1 MAKTVDTQSST
12 YKRISRCLAS
22 IIRFHRANASKEGL
36 CPQVIISCY
45 RLRHRWSPK
54 AQFYAQL
61 QKEDFVRRVLDQM
74 IEDHMLEEVSQTD
87 KPSGRN
93 LPATVEPSYIL
104 NSNCETE
111 SCKQGESCDDLLST
125 GIFGPNQV
133 VFDSSLATPSNIGRE
148 YVSMSELE
156 PNAARFFSPA
166 NTNILGSSNEVPS
179 NKRRRISGVNGSSSG
194 VDSSNSGKENQVNLQ
209 SSSVASSALTHQ
221 VESAPRSPEVIGSN
235 EANSNS
241 EKLAQEV
248 ANLPWLT
255 QGLQELSER
264 YPDDQYEIVH
274 ENDLLQIRCHDCKG
288 RLYKIHYQNCDVSNM
303 EWHAKSTIHADRV
316 EKRIAEGGGEVKL
329 TDDVKKRREAL
340 EAAKKTAPHRF
351 RRVQPK
357 PVVPIQPAVPENL
370 TPQHPWATWNPSLLR
385 EISQQ
390 LRPNDQYQ
398 QSSHPGRVPH
408 NAQQESELNSPSGT
422 PPSPRLVVEEPTQK
436 GRHIPTFPQLESR
449 IQRLEQENIAQERTI
464 SVIQNKLRTQQ
475 QVNNTHQS
483 VIKDLILRVQA
494 LEKKDEQR
502 EPELTNLKCQIPVLQ
517 ARADQ
522 RDREDDKIA
531 KKVFILENG
540 MEAMKGKITQSN
552 STSASGNQGDKVD
565 RDGIEAISSSDA
577 NADISKPSRGRSR
590 KSLHQ

>member
-1 MAKTVDTQSST
+1 MPLKKVCVRKSSSRVTVFDTDGLLKHNFT
-12 YKRISRCLAS
+12 LNYK
-22 IIRFHRANASKEGL
+22 
-36 CPQVIISCY
+36 
-45 RLRHRWSPK
+45 
-54 AQFYAQL
+54 
-61 QKEDFVRRVLDQM
+61 KEDFVRRVLDQM
-74 IEDHMLEEVSQTD
+74 IEDHLLEEVSQTD

-111 SCKQGESCDDLLST
+111 SCKPGESCDDLLST

-133 VFDSSLATPSNIGRE
+133 VFDSSLAAPSNIGRE

-156 PNAARFFSPA
+156 PNASRFFSPA
-166 NTNILGSSNEVPS
+166 NTNILGSSTEVPS

-194 VDSSNSGKENQVNLQ
+194 GLDSSNGGKENSVNLQ

-221 VESAPRSPEVIGSN
+221 VESAPQSSEVIGSN
-235 EANSNS
+235 EANSNA
-241 EKLAQEV
+241 EKLAREV

-264 YPDDQYEIVH
+264 YPDDQYELVY
-274 ENDLLQIRCHDCKG
+274 ENDLLQIKCHDCTG

-303 EWHAKSTIHADRV
+303 EWHAKSTLHADRV
-316 EKRIAEGGGEVKL
+316 EKRIAERGGEVKL

-340 EAAKKTAPHRF
+340 EAAKKTTPHRF
-351 RRVQPK
+351 RRVEPK
-357 PVVPIQPAVPENL
+357 PVAPIQPAAPENP
-370 TPQHPWATWNPSLLR
+370 TPQHPWAAWNPSLLR

-398 QSSHPGRVPH
+398 QPSHPGRVLH
-408 NAQQESELNSPSGT
+408 NGQHESELDSPN
-422 PPSPRLVVEEPTQK
+422 
-436 GRHIPTFPQLESR
+436 ESR
-449 IQRLEQENIAQERTI
+449 IHRLEQENIAQERTI
-464 SVIQNKLRTQQ
+464 SMLENKLRTQQ

-540 MEAMKGKITQSN
+540 MEVMKGKISQLN
-552 STSASGNQGDKVD
+552 STSASGNQGDKA
-565 RDGIEAISSSDA
+565 DGDGTEATSSPDV
-577 NADISKPSRGRSR
+577 NAEMPKPARGRPR